1 MWEKRKITT
10 YYKNV
15 EKEEGI
21 EIILHNAANRLY
33 YACYLV
39 LMICCVMLVTDVTG
53 QAIAINPDGTH
64 SVVVGNVAI
73 NPDGTHSVVVG
84 NVAINPNGTH
94 SIVAG
99 NVAVNPNE
107 THATANNRTGT
118 VENTDRT
125 LSEFTGSSGA
135 RIAVSL
141 YGNQFTVIFT
151 GSKTIKSRQ
160 KEKQILSEN
169 LDPAEKR
176 SIFQKLFRKRKRS
189 E

>member
-1 MWEKRKITT
+1 MWEKRKITP

-21 EIILHNAANRLY
+21 EIILHNAANRFY